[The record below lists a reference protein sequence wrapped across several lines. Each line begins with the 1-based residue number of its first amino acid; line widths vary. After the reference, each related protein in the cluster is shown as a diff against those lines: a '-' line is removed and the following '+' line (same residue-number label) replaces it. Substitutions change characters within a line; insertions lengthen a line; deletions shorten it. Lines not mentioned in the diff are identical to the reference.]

1 MQKSPPKADSPQ
13 AKKIKIRKKKIL
25 LIETN
30 AVIDKIYR
38 IIFSR
43 ENDLELRVI
52 NDFKE
57 LEKTA
62 AKFKPDLILLGVH
75 FPNDHDLEFVRML
88 KNRPEFKKIPI
99 IILGPGRDSVSEKYL
114 RAGAN
119 EMIDVSHLPLD
130 AIVQKVKKIAS

>member
-1 MQKSPPKADSPQ
+1 MQKSPQSRQ
-13 AKKIKIRKKKIL
+13 GGTKIKIRKKKIL

-43 ENDLELRVI
+43 EKDLEFRAI

-57 LEKTA
+57 LEKIA

-75 FPNDHDLEFVRML
+75 FPNDRDLEFVRIL
-88 KNRPEFKKIPI
+88 KNHRELKKIPI
-99 IILGPGRDSVSEKYL
+99 IILGPGHDLVSEKYF
-114 RAGAN
+114 RAGVE
-119 EMIDVSHLPLD
+119 EMIDVSRLPLD
-130 AIVQKVKKIAS
+130 AIVQKVKKTAL